1 MNNKVLEYNHS
12 IKVVIYILSIRQ
24 KVLLA
29 CEANEMT
36 LTELAG
42 KLGTSQA
49 NLSKRIKTGKFTQD
63 ELHRITDILN
73 CKYDSS
79 WTLPDGT
86 RLD

>member
-1 MNNKVLEYNHS
+1 MVIL
-12 IKVVIYILSIRQ
+12 IKAVIYILSIRQ

-29 CEANEMT
+29 CEANNMT
-36 LTELAG
+36 LTELAA
-42 KLGTSQA
+42 KLGTTQQA
-49 NLSKRIKTGKFTQD
+49 LSKRIKTGKFTQD
-63 ELHRITDILN
+63 ELHQITNILN